1 MSESGRGRPLG
12 ISTESLELWRERDSL
27 SLDEWREELLLL
39 DDDDLCD
46 EDLDEEDLEDDLEED
61 EDDFE
66 DDFEDDLEDDLEEEE
81 RCEEDLDGS
90 RDTSRTLSSRP
101 VVGSTMDSTLGL
113 WATW

>member
-1 MSESGRGRPLG
+1 M
-12 ISTESLELWRERDSL
+12 STESLELWRERDSL

-46 EDLDEEDLEDDLEED
+46 EDLEDDLEED

-66 DDFEDDLEDDLEEEE
+66 DDFEDDLEEEE
-81 RCEEDLDGS
+81 RCEEDLDES
-90 RDTSRTLSSRP
+90 IDTSRMLSSRP

>member
-1 MSESGRGRPLG
+1 MGM
-12 ISTESLELWRERDSL
+12 STESLELWRERDSL
-27 SLDEWREELLLL
+27 SLDEWGEELLLL

-66 DDFEDDLEDDLEEEE
+66 DDLEDDLEEEE

-90 RDTSRTLSSRP
+90 RDTSRMLSSRP
-101 VVGSTMDSTLGL
+101 VVVSTVDSTLGL